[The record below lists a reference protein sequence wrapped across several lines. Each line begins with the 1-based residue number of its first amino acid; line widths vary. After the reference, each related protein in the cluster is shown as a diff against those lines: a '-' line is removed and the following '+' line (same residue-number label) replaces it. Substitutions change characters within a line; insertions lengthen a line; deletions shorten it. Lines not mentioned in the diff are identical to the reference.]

1 MFQNTVFQKNR
12 YKDKIVIAITF
23 SDIAFSLFQD
33 NRIAYSHFKIF
44 LNIIAQ
50 IIYNVF
56 YKIDLAEVFII
67 IKIIFWNEI
76 FIQNRYNIEI
86 VNYML
91 KNIRKNLK
99 LFNNIITCFY
109 EDFYQI
115 LLIINK
121 TKFDRIARVII
132 KTFYL

>member
-67 IKIIFWNEI
+67 IKIIF
-76 FIQNRYNIEI
+76 
-86 VNYML
+86 
-91 KNIRKNLK
+91 
-99 LFNNIITCFY
+99 
-109 EDFYQI
+109 
-115 LLIINK
+115 
-121 TKFDRIARVII
+121 
-132 KTFYL
+132 